1 MIEIKRCNYITGD
14 PHSVSYGLSKI
25 IDFLDTS
32 GRNII
37 FLSKPETHKTIL
49 KHLMK
54 ISRKEFKDR
63 YEFESLLN
71 KSTLFRI
78 DLIVVDLWHVTQVS
92 SIMEY
97 KEMLDKVGIDYIV
110 VSNKYHY
117 KEGDDIC
124 VYNIERQNTD
134 IKTWN
139 LSSSNLKIDKF
150 LITDKIGGWSST
162 IDDLIISYRRDKKID
177 DIFGD
182 D

>member
-1 MIEIKRCNYITGD
+1 MIEVKRCNYITGD
-14 PHSVSYGLSKI
+14 SHSVSYGLSKI

-49 KHLMK
+49 KHLIK
-54 ISRKEFKDR
+54 ISRKEFKNR
-63 YEFESLLN
+63 YEFDSLLN
-71 KSTLFRI
+71 ESTLFRI
-78 DLIVVDLWHVTQVS
+78 DLIVVDLWNIDQVS
-92 SIMEY
+92 SIMDY
-97 KEMLDKVGIDYIV
+97 KEVLDKVGIDYII

-124 VYNIERQNTD
+124 VYNIERENTD
-134 IKTWN
+134 TTTWYPM
-139 LSSSNLKIDKF
+139 SSNLKVDRFIV
-150 LITDKIGGWSST
+150 TDKIGGWSSS

-182 D
+182 

>member
-1 MIEIKRCNYITGD
+1 MIEVKRCNYITGD

-25 IDFLDTS
+25 IDFLDIS

-37 FLSKPETHKTIL
+37 FLSKPETYKTIL

-71 KSTLFRI
+71 KSTLFKI
-78 DLIVVDLWHVTQVS
+78 DLIVVDLWHITQVS

-97 KEMLDKVGIDYIV
+97 KEMLDKVGIDYII

-124 VYNIERQNTD
+124 VYKIEKENND
-134 IKTWN
+134 
-139 LSSSNLKIDKF
+139 SNLRIDKF
-150 LITDKIGGWSST
+150 LVTDEICGWSST
-162 IDDLIISYRRDKKID
+162 IEDLIISYRRDKKID
-177 DIFGD
+177 DIFG
-182 D
+182 